1 MIKWLLNVEILR
13 WKVDTMVGYE
23 KYKLIVNSKVIKC
36 FEFEIRNIIEHDYEF
51 IVLLKIP
58 FDNVSEKNNIFSIGA
73 SGNVVWTINNS
84 GYSNN
89 IYPFE
94 QMTLR
99 DGWLYT
105 TDFYARRLKV
115 DIKMGKIVDMAIL
128 K

>member
-1 MIKWLLNVEILR
+1 MVE
-13 WKVDTMVGYE
+13 YE
-23 KYKLIVNSKVIKC
+23 KYQLIVNGKVIKS
-36 FEFEIRNIIEHDYEF
+36 FKFEIRNIIEHDYEF
-51 IVLLKIP
+51 IVLLEIP
-58 FDNVSEKNNIFSIGA
+58 FDNESEKNNILRIDA

-89 IYPFE
+89 SYPFE

-99 DGWLYT
+99 DGWLYA

-115 DIKMGKIVDMAIL
+115 DIKTGKIVDMAIS

>member
-1 MIKWLLNVEILR
+1 MLE
-13 WKVDTMVGYE
+13 
-23 KYKLIVNSKVIKC
+23 YKKHQLIVNGKVIKL
-36 FEFEIRNIIEHDYEF
+36 FKFEIRKVIEQGDEF
-51 IVLLKIP
+51 IVLLEIP
-58 FDNVSEKNNIFSIGA
+58 FDNESVKNNILRIDA

-89 IYPFE
+89 SYPFE

-99 DGWLYT
+99 DGWLYA

-115 DIKMGKIVDMAIL
+115 DIKTGKIVDKAIS

>member
-1 MIKWLLNVEILR
+1 MLEYKKHQLIENGEIIKSF
-13 WKVDTMVGYE
+13 T
-23 KYKLIVNSKVIKC
+23 
-36 FEFEIRNIIEHDYEF
+36 FEIRNIIELVDGC
-51 IVLLKIP
+51 IVLLEVP
-58 FDNVSEKNNIFSIGA
+58 FDNDIEKNNILRVDG
-73 SGNVVWTINNS
+73 SGNVVWTIDNS

-99 DGWLYT
+99 DGWIYA

-115 DIKMGKIVDMAIL
+115 NIKTGKIVDMTIS

>member
-1 MIKWLLNVEILR
+1 MVE
-13 WKVDTMVGYE
+13 YE
-23 KYKLIVNSKVIKC
+23 KHNLIVNGKVIKC
-36 FEFEIRNIIEHDYEF
+36 FKFEIQNIIEYGDEF
-51 IVLLKIP
+51 IVLLEIP
-58 FDNVSEKNNIFSIGA
+58 FDNNIEKNNILIVAA
-73 SGNVVWTINNS
+73 SGNVVWTIENS

-99 DGWLYT
+99 DGWIYA

-115 DIKMGKIVDMAIL
+115 NIKTGKIVDMAIS

>member
-1 MIKWLLNVEILR
+1 MLE
-13 WKVDTMVGYE
+13 
-23 KYKLIVNSKVIKC
+23 YKKHQLIVNGKVIKS
-36 FEFEIRNIIEHDYEF
+36 FKFEIRKVIEQGDEF
-51 IVLLKIP
+51 IVLLEIP
-58 FDNVSEKNNIFSIGA
+58 FDNESVKNNILRIDA

-89 IYPFE
+89 SYPFE

-99 DGWLYT
+99 DSWLYA

-115 DIKMGKIVDMAIL
+115 DIKTGKIVDKAIS

>member
-1 MIKWLLNVEILR
+1 M
-13 WKVDTMVGYE
+13 DTVLE
-23 KYKLIVNSKVIKC
+23 NKKHQLIVNGEVIKS
-36 FEFEIRNIIEHDYEF
+36 FTFEIRNIIELGDGC
-51 IVLLKIP
+51 IVLLEIP
-58 FDNVSEKNNIFSIGA
+58 FDNEIEKNNILRVDA
-73 SGNVVWTINNS
+73 SGNVVWKIDNS

-99 DGWLYT
+99 DGWLYA

-115 DIKMGKIVDMAIL
+115 NLKTGKIVDRATS

>member
-1 MIKWLLNVEILR
+1 MIKWLLNVEILWYNGR
-13 WKVDTMVGYE
+13 IC

-36 FEFEIRNIIEHDYEF
+36 FEFEIRKVIEQGDEF
-51 IVLLKIP
+51 IVLLEIP
-58 FDNVSEKNNIFSIGA
+58 FDNESVKNNILRIDA

-89 IYPFE
+89 SYPFE

-99 DGWLYT
+99 DGWLYA

-115 DIKMGKIVDMAIL
+115 DIKTGKIVDKAIS

>member
-89 IYPFE
+89 SYPFE

>member
-1 MIKWLLNVEILR
+1 MVE
-13 WKVDTMVGYE
+13 YE
-23 KYKLIVNSKVIKC
+23 KHNLIVNDKVIKC
-36 FEFEIRNIIEHDYEF
+36 FKFEIQNIIEYGDEF
-51 IVLLKIP
+51 IVLLEIP
-58 FDNVSEKNNIFSIGA
+58 FDNNIEKNNILRVAA
-73 SGNVVWTINNS
+73 SGNVVWTIENS

-99 DGWLYT
+99 DGWIYA

-115 DIKMGKIVDMAIL
+115 NIKTGKIVDMTIS